1 MITREDLQHLSK
13 LSKVYLSEDEYENYA
28 KQIEKIVKYLDK
40 LDEISVNQTEL
51 YSIFKEISD
60 LRNDEAKEFNNELL
74 NSLKTKKN
82 RFVKGPRMN

>member
-13 LSKVYLSEDEYENYA
+13 LSKVYLSEDEYESYA